1 MKGKFIVIEGLDGS
15 GKSTQAAALANYLRE
30 PKQRRRFGQAG
41 VQVTSEP
48 TPGLIGGLIRSQLS
62 GDWKSSPACL
72 QLLFAADR
80 AYHVEKEVAPLL
92 KRGITVI
99 SDRYFF
105 SSLVYGALSLPLR
118 WLIEINKHFPVP
130 DATFILE
137 VSARTCIRRIAKH
150 RHEVTLFEKEKEL
163 EKVAVNYRRLAKKF
177 KNMYFID
184 GERPASAIAKDI
196 IAILGKK
203 L

>member
-15 GKSTQAAALANYLRE
+15 GKSTQAAALAGYLRA
-30 PKQRRRFGQAG
+30 PKQKQRFGHAG
-41 VQVTSEP
+41 VHITSEP
-48 TPGLIGGLIRSQLS
+48 TSGLIGGLIRSQLS

-80 AYHVEKEVAPLL
+80 AYHIEKEVRPLL
-92 KRGITVI
+92 DRGVTVI

-105 SSLVYGALSLPLR
+105 SSLVYGALELDR
-118 WLIEINKHFPVP
+118 DWLISINKPFPIP
-130 DATFILE
+130 DFTFVIE
-137 VSARTCIRRIAKH
+137 VSAKTCIRRIAKH

-163 EKVAVNYRRLAKKF
+163 QKVAVNYRRLAKSF
-177 KNMYFID
+177 KNMYFVD
-184 GERPASAIAKDI
+184 GERSAHAITKDI